1 MSSLTQTAACRAW
14 LKPRGAGR
22 CSGFTLIEVIVTLAI
37 LAVLAV
43 LALPTAEVIDKRA
56 REKQLINALQT
67 IRQALDAHKRVYDEG
82 RLNLPPGLTGYPL
95 SLESLVEG
103 VPLLNT
109 SPPSK
114 IKFLR
119 RVPRDPMNTN
129 AELSNEQT
137 WGKRSYESEADHPLE
152 GDNVYDVYS
161 LSPNLGLNGI
171 PYPKW

>member
-1 MSSLTQTAACRAW
+1 MSSLQTIARCPTW
-14 LKPRGAGR
+14 IKPRKDSA
-22 CSGFTLIEVIVTLAI
+22 CSAFTLIEVIVTLAI

-43 LALPTAEVIDKRA
+43 LVLPAAEVIDQRA
-56 REKQLINALQT
+56 RERQLVNALLT
-67 IRQALDAHKRVYDEG
+67 IRQALDAHKRAYDEG

-103 VPLLNT
+103 VPLINT
-109 SPPSK
+109 VPPSK

-129 AELSNEQT
+129 VELSNEQT
-137 WGKRSYESEADHPLE
+137 WGKRSYESEADQPLE

-161 LSPNLGLNGI
+161 QSPKIGLNGI